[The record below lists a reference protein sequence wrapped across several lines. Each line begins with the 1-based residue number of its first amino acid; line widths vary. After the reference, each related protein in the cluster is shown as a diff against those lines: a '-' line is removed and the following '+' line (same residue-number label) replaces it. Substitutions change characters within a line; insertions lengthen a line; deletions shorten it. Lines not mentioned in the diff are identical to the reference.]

1 MTGQD
6 GAVQPRLPALLDHPV
21 AFGRLTAP
29 DERDEVGVDRLTDII
44 DRGAAGV
51 AADVWLTA
59 DGVPVLDPSGR
70 TRGRFRRRS
79 LAKMT
84 AAELDPSIPRLVDL
98 YPAIGTDRPVS
109 LDLRDPAAF
118 EPVLEVARRIDA
130 EQRLW
135 LCHQDLSVLTG
146 WRPRTSA
153 RLINVADY
161 HGIDGRLERRAAALE
176 QRNIDGIRLDH
187 GSWTGGRVTLLHRFA
202 RLALGTGVV
211 HDRETAALIDA
222 GADGVYAERIE
233 PMVAIM
239 NEFYG
244 SA

>member
-6 GAVQPRLPALLDHPV
+6 GAVQPRLPALLDRPV

-29 DERDEVGVDRLTDII
+29 EERDEPGVDRLTDIVG
-44 DRGAAGV
+44 RGAAGV

-59 DGVPVLDPSGR
+59 DGVPVLDP
-70 TRGRFRRRS
+70 RGRIRGRLRRRPLS
-79 LAKMT
+79 QV
-84 AAELDPSIPRLVDL
+84 AAAVLDPSIPRLADL
-98 YPAIGTDRPVS
+98 YPAVGADRPLS

-118 EPVLEVARRIDA
+118 EPVLDLARAVGA
-130 EQRLW
+130 EEQLW
-135 LCHQDLSVLTG
+135 LCHQDLTTLTG

-153 RLINVADY
+153 RLINVANY
-161 HGIDGRLERRAAALE
+161 HGIDGGLERRAAALE

-187 GSWTGGRVTLLHRFA
+187 GHWTGGRVTLLHRFA

-233 PMVAIM
+233 PMAAIM
-239 NEFYG
+239 AEFYG
-244 SA
+244 